1 MYKNVLLAVD
11 LGEDASWK
19 RALPEAIALIKAS
32 GGVLH
37 IMTVVPDFGM
47 TVVGSFFPSGFESKA
62 IASAQEKLH
71 AFVKEHVPQDIKV
84 QHIIAHGGP
93 AEEILAAAKKVPTDV
108 IVWFPTQN
116 VLFWSCAE
124 ARARS
129 DHSGR
134 SMDLKI
140 TARGFQKGRWVG
152 KIDAWNIQ
160 QRVIG
165 IG

>member
-47 TVVGSFFPSGFESKA
+47 TVVGSFFSSGFESKA

-84 QHIIAHGGP
+84 QHIIAHGSP

-108 IVWFPTQN
+108 IVVGSHRPGLEHAILGSVASRVVSHAECS
-116 VLFWSCAE
+116 VLVV
-124 ARARS
+124 
-129 DHSGR
+129 
-134 SMDLKI
+134 
-140 TARGFQKGRWVG
+140 RGG
-152 KIDAWNIQ
+152 
-160 QRVIG
+160 
-165 IG
+165 